1 MLDHPTSHPA
11 NRNRV
16 RNSPGRA
23 DTNVGATIRARR
35 KELGLS
41 RAYLAKAAGMTRKE
55 LRKYENSTSKIRPS
69 ALVEIAEVLKVPLAY
84 FFKNVQHGRGS
95 CDENDFSED
104 LASLPMGDPALR
116 EAAALLLVLNR
127 IQLSPYLPRT
137 LRLLTSIEALLL
149 EIGSP
154 D

>member
-1 MLDHPTSHPA
+1 
-11 NRNRV
+11 
-16 RNSPGRA
+16 
-23 DTNVGATIRARR
+23 
-35 KELGLS
+35 
-41 RAYLAKAAGMTRKE
+41 MTRKE